1 MSKEF
6 LQAAGL
12 YSIDRT
18 YVTTQ
23 DGAKFKIKD
32 YAKKLPQKLWPETV
46 ANLNLVDVPTALEAH
61 LRGMAGCS
69 LKAEMELPTV
79 DLVTNVDMDSLYPV
93 IDIRTSE
100 KFLLDSE
107 THKMSEIHYDV
118 YYTKL
123 EKEAK
128 SLINV
133 SIVPVSRV
141 YNPYSLL
148 PIRKVLVDGIEVS
161 EINLYVPPAWRHL
174 AEPPVLPK
182 ELETLFC
189 HLFPV
194 KAARDYALRWVVNA
208 ILRRNDTYLVLNGA
222 KGVGKGV
229 FCEVIKALVGRDNYS
244 EAPTGFFDSNFSSV
258 LENKRVVV
266 FDELKVDKD
275 AHTKL
280 KRIINKF
287 QNIEKKGIDASNAQE
302 IFNSYVIM
310 NNDISDMYLEVDDRR
325 FSLPE
330 LGDKNLLTVMS
341 EEEVRE
347 LIGKLE
353 DENYVSAV
361 GHWLLANYDGGDSA
375 TPYTSPKF
383 YSLAYHS
390 LAEWQK
396 YIIAETEKCSAS
408 GEYMFDIMAARK
420 RYLKSEG
427 NKFPRDM
434 AKIESFL
441 RNYLHHG
448 TDPIG
453 ALVQQ
458 DGDWF
463 IDLGDSWI

>member
-23 DGAKFKIKD
+23 DGMKFKLKD
-32 YAKKLPQKLWPETV
+32 YAKKIPQSLWPENV
-46 ANLNLVDVPTALEAH
+46 SHLSFVDVPNALEAY
-61 LRGMAGCS
+61 LRGMAGHS
-69 LKAEMELPTV
+69 LKSEMSLPTV
-79 DLVTNVDMDSLYPV
+79 DLVKNVDMDGLYPV
-93 IDIRTSE
+93 IDIRTGE
-100 KFLLDSE
+100 KFLLDSD
-107 THKMSEIHYDV
+107 THKISEIHYDV
-118 YYTKL
+118 YLTKMD
-123 EKEAK
+123 KDARA
-128 SLINV
+128 LINV

-148 PIRKVLVDGIEVS
+148 PIKKVEVDRIEVS
-161 EINLYVPPAWRHL
+161 EINLYTPPSWRHL
-174 AEPPVLPK
+174 PKPPVLPK
-182 ELETLFC
+182 ELETLFG

-208 ILRRNDTYLVLNGA
+208 ILRRNDTYLCLNGA

-229 FCEVIKALVGRDNYS
+229 FCEVVKALVGRDNYS

-302 IFNSYVIM
+302 IFNSYIIM

-330 LGDKNLLTVMS
+330 LGDKNLLTVMG

-347 LIGKLE
+347 LVSNLE
-353 DENYVSAV
+353 DENYVSGV
-361 GHWLLANYDGGDSA
+361 GHWLLANYDGGDSV

-383 YSLAYHS
+383 YYLAYHS

-396 YIIAETEKCSAS
+396 YIITETEKSLAE
-408 GEYMFDIMAARK
+408 GEYMFDLTAARK

-427 NKFPRDM
+427 TKFPRDS

-441 RNYLHHG
+441 RNYLHNG
-448 TDPIG
+448 TDSIG
-453 ALVQQ
+453 ELVN
-458 DGDWF
+458 DGGNWF
-463 IDLGDSWI
+463 IDLGSEWL